1 VIGAAPLPGFGMP
14 QDRLARIAARQAFV
28 DLKQDF
34 TVAVALL
41 PGERG
46 EWLRRLVR
54 RAEDPATLWCARRV
68 LFSELRGDDPDS
80 RTPRRT
86 LQTGLDSI
94 FADSLPATQ
103 PPR

>member
-1 VIGAAPLPGFGMP
+1 MIGTAVLPGFGMP
-14 QDRLARIAARQAFV
+14 QDRLARMAARQAFV

-68 LFSELRGDDPDS
+68 LFAELRGDDPDS
-80 RTPRRT
+80 CSLRQT
-86 LQTGLDSI
+86 LQSGLDSL
-94 FADSLPATQ
+94 FADTQ
-103 PPR
+103 PSPHLPR